1 MWQEV
6 FIAVALFLI
15 IEGFIPFVSPAR
27 FRNFVM
33 RISKLNN
40 DNLRIIGFISILFGL
55 LLLFLITA

>member
-15 IEGFIPFVSPAR
+15 IEGFIPFVSPAS

-40 DNLRIIGFISILFGL
+40 DNLRIIGFISMLFGL

>member
-27 FRNFVM
+27 FRVFVKRM
-33 RISKLNN
+33 SKLNN
-40 DNLRIIGFISILFGL
+40 DNLRIIGFISMLVGL
-55 LLLFLITA
+55 LMLFLITA

>member
-40 DNLRIIGFISILFGL
+40 DNLRIIGFISMLFGL

>member
-27 FRNFVM
+27 FRVFVERM
-33 RISKLNN
+33 SKLNN
-40 DNLRIIGFISILFGL
+40 DNLRIIGFISMLFGL